1 VNDIPNDELELV
13 RVTEYTFRAQI
24 ADRWR
29 DRNVFLLG
37 DAAHLTPPFIGQGM
51 GAGLRDALNLAWK
64 LAGVLTGDLSATVL
78 ETYEQERKPHAR
90 TMIGLALGMGRAMTA
105 GGQFGNALRRIIAP
119 RMHLIPGLRKKIVNG
134 TTPAL
139 HRSAFVI
146 KGRAPRQLAGTLC
159 PNPVLA
165 HSERLDSV
173 FGNGFAL
180 VTTTRP
186 LAFQSALLE
195 EHGAVV
201 HVAAPGSELA
211 RWLRRGNA
219 TAAIIRPDR
228 TVMCA
233 ERNLNALCATIPR
246 FAPVGHAESS
256 ER

>member
-1 VNDIPNDELELV
+1 MNP
-13 RVTEYTFRAQI
+13 T
-24 ADRWR
+24 
-29 DRNVFLLG
+29 
-37 DAAHLTPPFIGQGM
+37 
-51 GAGLRDALNLAWK
+51 WK
-64 LAGVLTGDLSATVL
+64 LAGVLTGGLSTNVL
-78 ETYEQERKPHAR
+78 DTYEQERKPHAR
-90 TMIGLALGMGRAMTA
+90 TMISLALGMGWAMTA
-105 GGQFGNALRRIIAP
+105 GGQFGNALRRTIAP
-119 RMHLIPGLRKKIVNG
+119 RLHLIPGLRKKIVNG

-159 PNPVLA
+159 PNPILA
-165 HSERLDSV
+165 DGKRLDTV

-186 LAFQSALLE
+186 LAFECALLE

-201 HVAAPGSELA
+201 HIAAPGSELA

-233 ERNLNALCATIPR
+233 GRNLWKLCAAMPG
-246 FAPVGHAESS
+246 FAPAVHCSHRSG
-256 ER
+256 R